1 MCSKTEYS
9 VIFVVSVRKSVTAV
23 TETKM
28 MQFGYNRQQLC
39 CCSVVQTGH
48 WEVSGK

>member
-1 MCSKTEYS
+1 MCKRKNYS

-28 MQFGYNRQQLC
+28 MQFGYNSQQLR
-39 CCSVVQTGH
+39 CCSVVAKP
-48 WEVSGK
+48 GKQVIR